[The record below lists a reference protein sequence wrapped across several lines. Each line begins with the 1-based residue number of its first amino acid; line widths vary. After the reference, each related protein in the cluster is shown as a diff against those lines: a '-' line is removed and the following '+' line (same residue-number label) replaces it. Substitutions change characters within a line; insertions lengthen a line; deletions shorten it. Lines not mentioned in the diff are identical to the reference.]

1 MNYDYDNYQWQPGMP
16 DPMEG
21 MDDDERI
28 AASICDIAITLGF
41 NNQSTFSR
49 FFKRETGISPKDY
62 RNNIN
67 IPFI

>member
-28 AASICDIAITLGF
+28 AASITQEWCFLF
-41 NNQSTFSR
+41 NSL
-49 FFKRETGISPKDY
+49 
-62 RNNIN
+62 
-67 IPFI
+67 